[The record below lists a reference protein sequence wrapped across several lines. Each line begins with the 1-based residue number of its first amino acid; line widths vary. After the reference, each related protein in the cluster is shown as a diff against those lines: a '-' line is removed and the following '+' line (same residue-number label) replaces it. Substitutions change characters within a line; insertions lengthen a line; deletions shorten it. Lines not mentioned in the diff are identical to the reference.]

1 MLAAGL
7 LPAYRLWSA
16 INTLQQGLL
25 TQQLIRTV
33 PAEVLFAAEALSKKR
48 VCQHVNQHYAC

>member
-16 INTLQQGLL
+16 IITLQQGLL

-33 PAEVLFAAEALSKKR
+33 PAEVLFAAEALSK
-48 VCQHVNQHYAC
+48 